1 MYYHTVVL
9 HLFRPF
15 LKVDLTNSRLSPREI
30 CTSCAEYTASL
41 LSTYRQTYGLRRVTV
56 LMAHITLSSSIIHL
70 LNLPNPSASRNLSL
84 SISSLRELS
93 TAHAFATRCVHI
105 ITSLATQWNISL
117 PVEISLRNTGAGK
130 SLRVESAFDLPQPQS
145 SPRAESYPSQ
155 VSDHAQPQ
163 DQANVRNIATETP
176 MAEVR
181 TSPRPSTTSS
191 TQADLFWSPFPDQS
205 LPLQAHHTGGP
216 MDISAMLDVPNE
228 WDQLNRDGFRVA
240 STNES
245 MLAPLTYNHVGNA
258 NSPWTQP

>member
-70 LNLPNPSASRNLSL
+70 LNLPNPSASRNLSV

-117 PVEISLRNTGAGK
+117 PVEISQA
-130 SLRVESAFDLPQPQS
+130 AFDLPQPQS

-191 TQADLFWSPFPDQS
+191 TQTDLFWSPFPDQS